1 MCKFFAEYFFIGLD
15 KVVVNESN
23 YETTKSKEYN
33 LYATV
38 KDEFDNTA
46 VIGQIKGKT
55 TIEVEAEAQ
64 NLEYK
69 EENGEIVIIGIKR
82 DKNEVKAAPDLTSD
96 ELNELVNKTNVILI
110 PSFIDNIPVKQISEK
125 FVKEMTTTLSSSEE
139 NIYVYVQ
146 SWTNG
151 EWIENCVVD
160 KNTYINK
167 LQLLWKNQTEVH
179 DIYIL
184 YGNAYKIVKGLTADN
199 SYTIVE
205 KTIK

>member
-146 SWTNG
+146 S
-151 EWIENCVVD
+151 
-160 KNTYINK
+160 
-167 LQLLWKNQTEVH
+167 
-179 DIYIL
+179 
-184 YGNAYKIVKGLTADN
+184 
-199 SYTIVE
+199 
-205 KTIK
+205 

>member
-179 DIYIL
+179 DLYIL